1 MKEKI
6 FDFVSIQLDKNS
18 KTSLYVQLYDVL
30 REAILC
36 GQLSE
41 GYLLPPVRRL
51 AEQTGINAG
60 TVVSAY
66 RLLEKNGYVRAKR
79 GSGFFVT
86 DILTQTDNE
95 GSVREE
101 SAFLPH
107 MTMVTGGID
116 LLSASP
122 SPDCIRVGDFKRVI
136 NEVLDRDGGYAF
148 GYQDGQGYYP
158 LRQAMAGYL
167 AGGGIRAS
175 AEAVQTISGAQQGID
190 IVAKA
195 VLSFGD
201 YVLVERP
208 TYAGAIGAFRSRGA
222 KIIDIPMEEDGM
234 DMDAV
239 EDALRRFRPK
249 LIYVMVNIQNP
260 TGYSY
265 SVAKR
270 NRLLGLARRYQTL
283 ILEDDYIGELDYGD
297 ERMAPLKSLD
307 RDERVIYCKS
317 FSKMFMPGLR
327 LGFLVVPERQ
337 RARIISVKQQ
347 SDGSTAG
354 LTQRA
359 FDLYLRNGIWA
370 KHSKAI
376 YDIYRARHEEMAS
389 LLAQY
394 LPEAVTVYP
403 ARGGLTFWL
412 RLPSGISAKA
422 VADTLAEH
430 GVLVQEGSAFFAMAS
445 PDSFLR
451 VSFASE
457 EGIRLCQGLKQLGKT
472 IREEMKRK
480 NK

>member
-1 MKEKI
+1 MKEEL
-6 FDFVSIQLDKNS
+6 FNFVSIQLDRNG
-18 KTSLYVQLYDVL
+18 KTPLYVQLYDAL

-36 GQLSE
+36 GQLTE

-51 AEQTGINAG
+51 ASETGINAG

-66 RLLEKNGYVRAKR
+66 RLLEKNGYIRAKR

-86 DILTQTDNE
+86 DILVQSDEREDT
-95 GSVREE
+95 REE
-101 SAFLPH
+101 STFLPH
-107 MTMVTGGID
+107 MTPVTGGID

-122 SPDCIRVGDFKRVI
+122 SPDYIRVTDFKRVI

-167 AGGGIRAS
+167 TKCGIRAT
-175 AEAVQTISGAQQGID
+175 ADDVHTISGAQQGID

-222 KIIDIPMEEDGM
+222 KIIDAPMTEDGI

-249 LIYVMVNIQNP
+249 LIYVMPNIQNP

-265 SVAKR
+265 SNAKK

-283 ILEDDYIGELDYGD
+283 ILEDDYISELDYSED
-297 ERMAPLKSLD
+297 KLSPLKALD

-327 LGFLVVPERQ
+327 LGFLVVPNRK
-337 RARIISVKQQ
+337 RAHILAAKQQ

-370 KHSKAI
+370 KHSRSI
-376 YDIYRARHEEMAS
+376 YDVYRARHREMRALLEEH
-389 LLAQY
+389 
-394 LPEAVTVYP
+394 LPHTVTVYP
-403 ARGGLTFWL
+403 ARGGLTYWL
-412 RLPSGISAKA
+412 KLPSGTLAKRTA
-422 VADTLAEH
+422 ETLAER
-430 GVLVQEGSAFFAMAS
+430 GVLVQEGSAFFVNMGL
-445 PDSFLR
+445 DRFLR
-451 VSFASE
+451 VSFAAE
-457 EGIRLCQGLKQLGKT
+457 EGDRLREGIRILGQIITK
-472 IREEMKRK
+472 EMK
-480 NK
+480 

>member
-1 MKEKI
+1 MKEEL
-6 FDFVSIQLDKNS
+6 FSFVSIQLDRNGKE
-18 KTSLYVQLYDVL
+18 SLYVQLYDVL

-36 GQLSE
+36 GQLTE

-51 AEQTGINAG
+51 AAETGINAG

-66 RLLEKNGYVRAKR
+66 RLLEKNGYIRAKR
-79 GSGFFVT
+79 GSGFYVT
-86 DILTQTDNE
+86 DILMQSDEREDT
-95 GSVREE
+95 REE
-101 SAFLPH
+101 STFLPH
-107 MTMVTGGID
+107 MTPAGDGID

-122 SPDCIRVGDFKRVI
+122 SPEYIRVTDFKRVI

-167 AGGGIRAS
+167 TKCGVRAT
-175 AEAVQTISGAQQGID
+175 ADDVHIISGAQQGID

-222 KIIDIPMEEDGM
+222 KIIDAPMTEDGI

-249 LIYVMVNIQNP
+249 LIYVMPNIQNP

-265 SVAKR
+265 ASAKK

-283 ILEDDYIGELDYGD
+283 ILEDDYISELDYSD
-297 ERMAPLKSLD
+297 EKMAPLKALD

-327 LGFLVVPERQ
+327 LGFLVVPKRK
-337 RARIISVKQQ
+337 RARILAVKQQ

-370 KHSKAI
+370 KHSRSI
-376 YDIYRARHEEMAS
+376 YNVYPARREEMAA
-389 LLAQY
+389 LLHKY
-394 LPEAVTVYP
+394 LPDTVTVYP
-403 ARGGLTFWL
+403 ARGGLTYWL
-412 RLPSGISAKA
+412 RLPSGISAKRTA
-422 VADTLAEH
+422 QTLAER
-430 GVLVQEGSAFFAMAS
+430 GVLVQEGSAFFVS
-445 PDSFLR
+445 TGHDSFLR
-451 VSFASE
+451 VSFAAE
-457 EGIRLCQGLKQLGKT
+457 EGVRLAEGVRSIGNVITESTKK
-472 IREEMKRK
+472 
-480 NK
+480 

>member
-1 MKEKI
+1 MKEEL
-6 FDFVSIQLDKNS
+6 FSFVSIQLDRNG

-36 GQLSE
+36 GQLTE

-51 AEQTGINAG
+51 AAETGINAG

-66 RLLEKNGYVRAKR
+66 RLLEKNGYIRAKR
-79 GSGFFVT
+79 GSGFYVT
-86 DILTQTDNE
+86 DILMQSDEREDT
-95 GSVREE
+95 REE
-101 SAFLPH
+101 STFLPH
-107 MTMVTGGID
+107 MTPAGDGID

-122 SPDCIRVGDFKRVI
+122 SPEYIRVTDFKRVI

-167 AGGGIRAS
+167 TKCGIRAT
-175 AEAVQTISGAQQGID
+175 ADDVHIISGAQQGID

-222 KIIDIPMEEDGM
+222 KIIDAPMTEDGI

-249 LIYVMVNIQNP
+249 LIYVMPNIQNP

-265 SVAKR
+265 ASAKK

-283 ILEDDYIGELDYGD
+283 ILEDDYISELDYSD
-297 ERMAPLKSLD
+297 EKMAPLKALD

-327 LGFLVVPERQ
+327 LGFLVVPKRK
-337 RARIISVKQQ
+337 RTHILAVKQQ

-370 KHSKAI
+370 KHSRSI
-376 YDIYRARHEEMAS
+376 YNVYRARREEMAA
-389 LLAQY
+389 LLHKH
-394 LPEAVTVYP
+394 LPDTVTVYP
-403 ARGGLTFWL
+403 ARGGLTYWL
-412 RLPSGISAKA
+412 RLPSGISAKRTA
-422 VADTLAEH
+422 QTLAER
-430 GVLVQEGSAFFAMAS
+430 GVLVQEGSAFFVS
-445 PDSFLR
+445 TGHDSFLR
-451 VSFASE
+451 VSFAAE
-457 EGIRLCQGLKQLGKT
+457 EGVRLAEGVRSIGNVITESTKK
-472 IREEMKRK
+472 
-480 NK
+480 

>member
-1 MKEKI
+1 MKEKL
-6 FDFVSIQLDKNS
+6 FDFVSIQLDRNG
-18 KTSLYVQLYDVL
+18 KTALYVQLYDAL

-36 GQLSE
+36 GQLTE

-51 AEQTGINAG
+51 AVETSINAG

-66 RLLEKNGYVRAKR
+66 RLLEKNGYIRAKR

-86 DILTQTDNE
+86 DILAQTDE
-95 GSVREE
+95 REDVREE

-107 MTMVTGGID
+107 MTPVTDGID

-122 SPDCIRVGDFKRVI
+122 SPEYIRVTDFKRVI

-167 AGGGIRAS
+167 TNCGIRAS
-175 AEAVQTISGAQQGID
+175 AEDVHTISGAQQGID

-222 KIIDIPMEEDGM
+222 KIIDAPMTEDGI
-234 DMDAV
+234 DMNAV
-239 EDALRRFRPK
+239 EDALRKFRPK
-249 LIYVMVNIQNP
+249 LIYVMPNIQNP

-265 SVAKR
+265 SNAKK

-283 ILEDDYIGELDYGD
+283 ILEDDYISELDYSD
-297 ERMAPLKSLD
+297 ERSAPLKALD
-307 RDERVIYCKS
+307 RDERVIYLKS

-327 LGFLVVPERQ
+327 LGFLVVPMRK
-337 RARIISVKQQ
+337 RAHIITVKQQ

-359 FDLYLRNGIWA
+359 FDLYLRNGIWS
-370 KHSKAI
+370 KHSRAI
-376 YDIYRARHEEMAS
+376 YDVYHARHEEMAT
-389 LLAQY
+389 LLQTH
-394 LPEAVTVYP
+394 LPKETTVYP
-403 ARGGLTFWL
+403 ARGGLTYWL
-412 RLPSGISAKA
+412 RLPSGISAKRTA
-422 VADTLAEH
+422 ESLAER
-430 GVLVQEGSAFFAMAS
+430 GVLVQEGSAFFVSARS
-445 PDSFLR
+445 DSFLR
-451 VSFASE
+451 VSFAAE
-457 EGIRLCQGLKQLGKT
+457 EGKRLAEGVKILGNVIT
-472 IREEMKRK
+472 EMIK
-480 NK
+480 

>member
-1 MKEKI
+1 MKEEL
-6 FDFVSIQLDKNS
+6 FNFVSIQLDRNG
-18 KTSLYVQLYDVL
+18 KTPLYVQLYDAL

-36 GQLSE
+36 GQLTE

-51 AEQTGINAG
+51 AAETGINAG

-66 RLLEKNGYVRAKR
+66 RLLEKNGYIRAKR

-86 DILTQTDNE
+86 DILVQSDEREDT
-95 GSVREE
+95 REE
-101 SAFLPH
+101 STFLPH
-107 MTMVTGGID
+107 MTPVTDGID

-122 SPDCIRVGDFKRVI
+122 SPDYIRVTDFKRVI

-167 AGGGIRAS
+167 TKCGIRAT
-175 AEAVQTISGAQQGID
+175 ADDVHTISGAQQGID

-222 KIIDIPMEEDGM
+222 KIIDAPMTEDGI

-249 LIYVMVNIQNP
+249 LVYVMPNIQNP

-265 SVAKR
+265 SNAKK

-283 ILEDDYIGELDYGD
+283 ILEDDYISELDYSED
-297 ERMAPLKSLD
+297 KLSPLKALD

-327 LGFLVVPERQ
+327 LGFLVVPNRGQ
-337 RARIISVKQQ
+337 
-347 SDGSTAG
+347 DG
-354 LTQRA
+354 
-359 FDLYLRNGIWA
+359 
-370 KHSKAI
+370 
-376 YDIYRARHEEMAS
+376 
-389 LLAQY
+389 
-394 LPEAVTVYP
+394 
-403 ARGGLTFWL
+403 
-412 RLPSGISAKA
+412 
-422 VADTLAEH
+422 
-430 GVLVQEGSAFFAMAS
+430 
-445 PDSFLR
+445 
-451 VSFASE
+451 
-457 EGIRLCQGLKQLGKT
+457 
-472 IREEMKRK
+472 
-480 NK
+480 

>member
-1 MKEKI
+1 MKEEL
-6 FDFVSIQLDKNS
+6 FSFVSIQLDRNGKE
-18 KTSLYVQLYDVL
+18 SLYVQLYDVL

-36 GQLSE
+36 GQLTE

-51 AEQTGINAG
+51 AAETGINAG

-66 RLLEKNGYVRAKR
+66 RLLEKNGYIRAKR
-79 GSGFFVT
+79 GSGFYVT
-86 DILTQTDNE
+86 DILMQSDEREDT
-95 GSVREE
+95 REE
-101 SAFLPH
+101 STFLPH
-107 MTMVTGGID
+107 MTPAGDGID

-122 SPDCIRVGDFKRVI
+122 SPEYIRVTDFKRVI

-167 AGGGIRAS
+167 TKCGIRAT
-175 AEAVQTISGAQQGID
+175 ADDVHIISGAQQGID

-222 KIIDIPMEEDGM
+222 KIIDAPMTEDGI

-239 EDALRRFRPK
+239 EDVLRRFRPK
-249 LIYVMVNIQNP
+249 LIYVMPNIQNP

-265 SVAKR
+265 ASAKK

-283 ILEDDYIGELDYGD
+283 ILEDDYISELDYSD
-297 ERMAPLKSLD
+297 EKMAPLKALD

-327 LGFLVVPERQ
+327 LGFLVVPKRK
-337 RARIISVKQQ
+337 RARILAVKQQ

-370 KHSKAI
+370 KHSRSI
-376 YDIYRARHEEMAS
+376 YNVYRARREEMAA
-389 LLAQY
+389 LLHKY
-394 LPEAVTVYP
+394 LPDTVTVYP
-403 ARGGLTFWL
+403 ARGGLTYWL
-412 RLPSGISAKA
+412 RLPSGISAKRTA
-422 VADTLAEH
+422 QTLAER
-430 GVLVQEGSAFFAMAS
+430 GVLVQEGSAFFVS
-445 PDSFLR
+445 TGHDSFLR
-451 VSFASE
+451 VSFAAE
-457 EGIRLCQGLKQLGKT
+457 EGVRLAEGVRSIGNVITESTKK
-472 IREEMKRK
+472 
-480 NK
+480 

>member
-1 MKEKI
+1 MKEEL
-6 FDFVSIQLDKNS
+6 FSFVSIQLDRNGKE
-18 KTSLYVQLYDVL
+18 SLYVQLYDVL

-36 GQLSE
+36 GQLTE

-51 AEQTGINAG
+51 AAETGINAG

-66 RLLEKNGYVRAKR
+66 RLLEKNGYIRAKR
-79 GSGFFVT
+79 GSGFYVT
-86 DILTQTDNE
+86 DILMQSDEREDT
-95 GSVREE
+95 REE
-101 SAFLPH
+101 STFLPH
-107 MTMVTGGID
+107 MTPAGDGID

-122 SPDCIRVGDFKRVI
+122 SPEYIRVTDFKRVI

-167 AGGGIRAS
+167 TKCGVRAT
-175 AEAVQTISGAQQGID
+175 ADDVHIISGAQQGID

-222 KIIDIPMEEDGM
+222 KIIDAPMTEDGI

-239 EDALRRFRPK
+239 EDALRRYRPK
-249 LIYVMVNIQNP
+249 LIYVMPNIQNP

-265 SVAKR
+265 ASAKK

-283 ILEDDYIGELDYGD
+283 ILEDDYISELDYSD
-297 ERMAPLKSLD
+297 EKMAPLKALD

-327 LGFLVVPERQ
+327 LGFLVVPKRK
-337 RARIISVKQQ
+337 RARILAVKQQ

-370 KHSKAI
+370 KHSRSI
-376 YDIYRARHEEMAS
+376 YNVYRARREEMAA
-389 LLAQY
+389 LLHKY
-394 LPEAVTVYP
+394 LPDTVTVYP
-403 ARGGLTFWL
+403 ARGGLTYWL
-412 RLPSGISAKA
+412 RLPSGISAKRTA
-422 VADTLAEH
+422 QTLAER
-430 GVLVQEGSAFFAMAS
+430 GVLVQEGSAFFVS
-445 PDSFLR
+445 TGHDSFLR
-451 VSFASE
+451 VSFAAE
-457 EGIRLCQGLKQLGKT
+457 EGVRLAEGVRSIGNVITESTKK
-472 IREEMKRK
+472 
-480 NK
+480 

>member
-1 MKEKI
+1 MKEEL
-6 FDFVSIQLDKNS
+6 FNFVSIQLDRNENS
-18 KTSLYVQLYDVL
+18 PLYVQLYDAL
-30 REAILC
+30 REAVLC
-36 GQLSE
+36 GQLTE

-51 AEQTGINAG
+51 AAETGINAG

-66 RLLEKNGYVRAKR
+66 RLLEKNGYIRAKR

-86 DILTQTDNE
+86 DIVSQSDEREDT
-95 GSVREE
+95 REE
-101 SAFLPH
+101 STFLPH
-107 MTMVTGGID
+107 MTPVTDGID

-122 SPDCIRVGDFKRVI
+122 SPDYIRVTDFKRVI

-167 AGGGIRAS
+167 TQCGIRTS
-175 AEAVQTISGAQQGID
+175 ADDVHTISGAQQGID

-222 KIIDIPMEEDGM
+222 KIIDAPMTEDGI

-239 EDALRRFRPK
+239 EDVLRRFRPK
-249 LIYVMVNIQNP
+249 LIYVMPNIQNP

-265 SVAKR
+265 SNAKK

-283 ILEDDYIGELDYGD
+283 ILEDDYISELDYS
-297 ERMAPLKSLD
+297 EEKLSPLKALD

-327 LGFLVVPERQ
+327 LGFLVVPERK
-337 RARIISVKQQ
+337 RSHILAVKQQ

-370 KHSKAI
+370 KHSRAI
-376 YDIYRARHEEMAS
+376 YDVYRARHEEMRG
-389 LLAQY
+389 LLKQY
-394 LPEAVTVYP
+394 LPDNVTVYP

-412 RLPSGISAKA
+412 RLPGGVSAKRIA
-422 VADTLAEH
+422 ESLAKR
-430 GVLVQEGSAFFAMAS
+430 GVLVQEGSAFFVS
-445 PDSFLR
+445 TGLDSFLR
-451 VSFASE
+451 ISFAAE
-457 EGIRLCQGLKQLGKT
+457 EGERLAEGVRIVGAVISEK
-472 IREEMKRK
+472 II
-480 NK
+480 

>member
-1 MKEKI
+1 MKEEL
-6 FDFVSIQLDKNS
+6 FSFVSIQLDRNG

-36 GQLSE
+36 GQLTE

-51 AEQTGINAG
+51 AAETGINAG

-66 RLLEKNGYVRAKR
+66 RLLEKNGYIRAKR
-79 GSGFFVT
+79 GSGFYVT
-86 DILTQTDNE
+86 DILMQSDEREDT
-95 GSVREE
+95 REE
-101 SAFLPH
+101 STFLPH
-107 MTMVTGGID
+107 MTPAGDGID

-122 SPDCIRVGDFKRVI
+122 SPEYIRVTDFKRVI

-167 AGGGIRAS
+167 TKCGIRAT
-175 AEAVQTISGAQQGID
+175 ADDVHIISGAQQGID

-222 KIIDIPMEEDGM
+222 KIIDAPMTEDGI

-249 LIYVMVNIQNP
+249 LIYVMPNIQNP

-265 SVAKR
+265 ASAKK

-283 ILEDDYIGELDYGD
+283 ILEDDYISELDYSD
-297 ERMAPLKSLD
+297 EKMAPLKALD

-327 LGFLVVPERQ
+327 LGFLVVPKRK
-337 RARIISVKQQ
+337 RAHILAVKQQ

-370 KHSKAI
+370 KHSRSI
-376 YDIYRARHEEMAS
+376 YNVYRARREEMAA
-389 LLAQY
+389 LLHKY
-394 LPEAVTVYP
+394 LPDTVTVYP
-403 ARGGLTFWL
+403 ARGGLTYWL
-412 RLPSGISAKA
+412 RLPSGISAKRTA
-422 VADTLAEH
+422 QTLAER
-430 GVLVQEGSAFFAMAS
+430 GVLVQEGSAFFVS
-445 PDSFLR
+445 TGHDSFLR
-451 VSFASE
+451 VSFAAE
-457 EGIRLCQGLKQLGKT
+457 EGVRLAEGVRSIGNVITESTKK
-472 IREEMKRK
+472 
-480 NK
+480 

>member
-1 MKEKI
+1 MKEEL
-6 FDFVSIQLDKNS
+6 FNFVSIQLDRS
-18 KTSLYVQLYDVL
+18 GKTPLYVQLYDAL
-30 REAILC
+30 REAVLC
-36 GQLSE
+36 GQLTE

-66 RLLEKNGYVRAKR
+66 RLLEKNGYIRAKR

-86 DILTQTDNE
+86 DILIQSDEREDT
-95 GSVREE
+95 REE
-101 SAFLPH
+101 STFLPH
-107 MTMVTGGID
+107 MTPVTDGID

-122 SPDCIRVGDFKRVI
+122 SPEYIRVTDFKRVI

-167 AGGGIRAS
+167 MQCGIRAT
-175 AEAVQTISGAQQGID
+175 ADDVHTISGAQQGID

-222 KIIDIPMEEDGM
+222 KIIDAPMSEDGI

-249 LIYVMVNIQNP
+249 LIYVMPNIQNP

-265 SVAKR
+265 SNAKK

-283 ILEDDYIGELDYGD
+283 ILEDDYISELDYS
-297 ERMAPLKSLD
+297 EEKLSPLKALD
-307 RDERVIYCKS
+307 RDERVIYLKS

-327 LGFLVVPERQ
+327 LGFLVVPDRK
-337 RARIISVKQQ
+337 RAHILAVKQQ

-359 FDLYLRNGIWA
+359 FDLYLRNGIWE
-370 KHSKAI
+370 KHSRAI
-376 YDIYRARHEEMAS
+376 YDVYRARHQEMRA
-389 LLAQY
+389 LLRTH
-394 LPEAVTVYP
+394 LPNTVTVYQ

-412 RLPSGISAKA
+412 RLPSSISAKRIA
-422 VADTLAEH
+422 ESLAKR
-430 GVLVQEGSAFFAMAS
+430 GILVQEGSAFFVNMGL
-445 PDSFLR
+445 DSFLR
-451 VSFASE
+451 VSFAT
-457 EGIRLCQGLKQLGKT
+457 EGGARLTEGVRILGNT
-472 IREEMKRK
+472 IEQEMK
-480 NK
+480 

>member
-1 MKEKI
+1 MKEEL
-6 FDFVSIQLDKNS
+6 FSFVSIQLDRNGKE
-18 KTSLYVQLYDVL
+18 SLYVQLYDVL

-36 GQLSE
+36 GQLTE

-51 AEQTGINAG
+51 AAETGINAG

-66 RLLEKNGYVRAKR
+66 RLLEKNGYIRAKR
-79 GSGFFVT
+79 GSGFYVT
-86 DILTQTDNE
+86 DILMQSDEREDT
-95 GSVREE
+95 REE
-101 SAFLPH
+101 STFLPH
-107 MTMVTGGID
+107 MTPAGDGID

-122 SPDCIRVGDFKRVI
+122 SPEYIRVTDFKRVI

-167 AGGGIRAS
+167 TKCGVRAT
-175 AEAVQTISGAQQGID
+175 ADDVHIISGAQQGID

-222 KIIDIPMEEDGM
+222 KIIDAPMTEDGI

-249 LIYVMVNIQNP
+249 LIYVMPNIQNP

-265 SVAKR
+265 ASAKK

-283 ILEDDYIGELDYGD
+283 ILEDDYISELDYSD
-297 ERMAPLKSLD
+297 EKMAPLKALD

-327 LGFLVVPERQ
+327 LGFLVVPKRK
-337 RARIISVKQQ
+337 RARILAVKQQ

-370 KHSKAI
+370 KHSRSI
-376 YDIYRARHEEMAS
+376 YNVYRARREEMAA
-389 LLAQY
+389 LLHKY
-394 LPEAVTVYP
+394 LPDTVTVYP
-403 ARGGLTFWL
+403 ARGGLTYWL
-412 RLPSGISAKA
+412 RLPSGISAKRTA
-422 VADTLAEH
+422 QTLAER
-430 GVLVQEGSAFFAMAS
+430 GVLVQEGSAFFVS
-445 PDSFLR
+445 TGHDSFLR
-451 VSFASE
+451 VSFAAE
-457 EGIRLCQGLKQLGKT
+457 EGVRLSEGVRSIGNVITESTKK
-472 IREEMKRK
+472 
-480 NK
+480 

>member
-1 MKEKI
+1 MKEEL
-6 FDFVSIQLDKNS
+6 FSFVSIQLDRNGKE
-18 KTSLYVQLYDVL
+18 SLYVQLYDVL

-36 GQLSE
+36 GQLTE

-51 AEQTGINAG
+51 AAETGINAG

-66 RLLEKNGYVRAKR
+66 RLLEKNGYIRAKR
-79 GSGFFVT
+79 GSGFYVT
-86 DILTQTDNE
+86 DILMQSDEREDT
-95 GSVREE
+95 REE
-101 SAFLPH
+101 STFLPH
-107 MTMVTGGID
+107 MTPAGDGID

-122 SPDCIRVGDFKRVI
+122 SPEYIRVTDFKRVI

-167 AGGGIRAS
+167 TKCGIRAT
-175 AEAVQTISGAQQGID
+175 ADDVHIISGAQQGID

-222 KIIDIPMEEDGM
+222 KIIDAPMTEDGI

-249 LIYVMVNIQNP
+249 LIYVMPNIQNP

-265 SVAKR
+265 ASAKK

-283 ILEDDYIGELDYGD
+283 ILEDDYISELDYSD
-297 ERMAPLKSLD
+297 EKMAPLKALD

-327 LGFLVVPERQ
+327 LGFLVVPKRK
-337 RARIISVKQQ
+337 RARILAVKQQ

-370 KHSKAI
+370 KHSRSI
-376 YDIYRARHEEMAS
+376 YNVYRARREEMAA
-389 LLAQY
+389 LLHKH
-394 LPEAVTVYP
+394 LPDTVTVYP
-403 ARGGLTFWL
+403 ARGGLTYWL
-412 RLPSGISAKA
+412 RLPSGISAKRTA
-422 VADTLAEH
+422 QTLAER
-430 GVLVQEGSAFFAMAS
+430 GVLVQEGSAFFVS
-445 PDSFLR
+445 TGHDSFLR
-451 VSFASE
+451 VSFAAE
-457 EGIRLCQGLKQLGKT
+457 EGVRLAEGVRSIGNVITESTKK
-472 IREEMKRK
+472 
-480 NK
+480 

>member
-1 MKEKI
+1 MKEEL
-6 FDFVSIQLDKNS
+6 FSFVSIQLDRNGKE
-18 KTSLYVQLYDVL
+18 SLYVQLYDVL

-36 GQLSE
+36 GQLTE

-51 AEQTGINAG
+51 AAETGINAG

-66 RLLEKNGYVRAKR
+66 RLLEKNGYIRAKR
-79 GSGFFVT
+79 GSGFYVT
-86 DILTQTDNE
+86 DILMQSDEREDT
-95 GSVREE
+95 REE
-101 SAFLPH
+101 STFLPH
-107 MTMVTGGID
+107 MTPAGDGID

-122 SPDCIRVGDFKRVI
+122 SPEYIRVTDFKRVI

-167 AGGGIRAS
+167 TKCGVRAT
-175 AEAVQTISGAQQGID
+175 ADDVHIISGAQQGID

-222 KIIDIPMEEDGM
+222 KIIDAPMTEDGI

-249 LIYVMVNIQNP
+249 LIYVMPNIQNP

-265 SVAKR
+265 VSAKK

-283 ILEDDYIGELDYGD
+283 ILEDDYISELDYSD
-297 ERMAPLKSLD
+297 EKMAPLKALD

-327 LGFLVVPERQ
+327 LGFLVVPKRK
-337 RARIISVKQQ
+337 RARILAVKQQ

-370 KHSKAI
+370 KHSRSI
-376 YDIYRARHEEMAS
+376 YNVYRARREEMAA
-389 LLAQY
+389 LLHKH
-394 LPEAVTVYP
+394 LPDTVTVYP
-403 ARGGLTFWL
+403 ARGGLTYWL
-412 RLPSGISAKA
+412 RLPSGISAKRTA
-422 VADTLAEH
+422 QTLAER
-430 GVLVQEGSAFFAMAS
+430 GVLVQEGSAFFVS
-445 PDSFLR
+445 TGHDSFLR
-451 VSFASE
+451 VSFAAE
-457 EGIRLCQGLKQLGKT
+457 EGVRLAEGVRSIGNVITESTKK
-472 IREEMKRK
+472 
-480 NK
+480 

>member
-1 MKEKI
+1 MKEEL
-6 FDFVSIQLDKNS
+6 FDFVSIQLDRNG
-18 KTSLYVQLYDVL
+18 KTPLYVQLYDVL

-36 GQLSE
+36 GQLTE

-66 RLLEKNGYVRAKR
+66 RLLEKNSYIRAKR
-79 GSGFFVT
+79 GSGFYVT
-86 DILTQTDNE
+86 DILSQSDE
-95 GSVREE
+95 REDVREE
-101 SAFLPH
+101 STFLPH
-107 MTMVTGGID
+107 MTPAGDGID

-122 SPDCIRVGDFKRVI
+122 SPDYIRVTDFKRVI

-148 GYQDGQGYYP
+148 GYQDGQGFYP

-167 AGGGIRAS
+167 TKCGIRAS
-175 AEAVQTISGAQQGID
+175 ADDVHIISGAQQGID

-222 KIIDIPMEEDGM
+222 KIIDAPMTKDGL

-249 LIYVMVNIQNP
+249 LIYVMPNIQNP

-265 SVAKR
+265 SNAKK

-283 ILEDDYIGELDYGD
+283 ILEDDYISELDYSE
-297 ERMAPLKSLD
+297 ERPSPLKALD

-327 LGFLVVPERQ
+327 LGFLVVPKRRQ
-337 RARIISVKQQ
+337 ARILAVKQQ

-370 KHSKAI
+370 KHSRAI
-376 YDIYRARHEEMAS
+376 YDVYRARHAEMAA
-389 LLAQY
+389 LLRKH
-394 LPEAVTVYP
+394 LPDTVTVYP
-403 ARGGLTFWL
+403 ARGGLTYWL
-412 RLPSGISAKA
+412 RLPSGVSAKRTA
-422 VADTLAEH
+422 ETLAER
-430 GVLVQEGSAFFAMAS
+430 GVLVQEGSAFFVS
-445 PDSFLR
+445 TGRDSFLR
-451 VSFASE
+451 VSFAAE
-457 EGIRLCQGLKQLGKT
+457 EGVRLAEGIQSLG
-472 IREEMKRK
+472 IVISEMIK
-480 NK
+480 

>member
-1 MKEKI
+1 MKEEI
-6 FDFVSIQLDKNS
+6 FNFVSIQLDRNK
-18 KTSLYVQLYDVL
+18 KTALYVQLYDVL

-36 GQLSE
+36 GELTE

-66 RLLEKNGYVRAKR
+66 RLLEKNGYIHAKR
-79 GSGFFVT
+79 GSGFYVT
-86 DILTQTDNE
+86 DILVQSDE
-95 GSVREE
+95 REDVREE
-101 SAFLPH
+101 STFLPH
-107 MTMVTGGID
+107 MTPVPSGID

-122 SPDCIRVGDFKRVI
+122 SPDCIRVSDFKRVI

-167 AGGGIRAS
+167 MRCGIRAS
-175 AEAVQTISGAQQGID
+175 AEDVHTISGAQQGID

-222 KIIDIPMEEDGM
+222 KIIDAPMTEDGI

-239 EDALRRFRPK
+239 EDVLRRFRPK
-249 LIYVMVNIQNP
+249 LIYVMPNIQNP

-265 SVAKR
+265 SNAKK

-283 ILEDDYIGELDYGD
+283 ILEDDYISELDYSD
-297 ERMAPLKSLD
+297 EKSAPLKALD

-327 LGFLVVPERQ
+327 LGFLVVPMRK
-337 RARIISVKQQ
+337 RARIIAVKQQ

-359 FDLYLRNGIWA
+359 FDLYLRNGIWE
-370 KHSKAI
+370 KHSRAI
-376 YDIYRARHEEMAS
+376 YDVYRARHQEMAT
-389 LLAQY
+389 LLQKH
-394 LPEAVTVYP
+394 LPQSVALYP

-412 RLPSGISAKA
+412 RLPSGISAKRTA
-422 VADTLAEH
+422 ESLGTL
-430 GVLVQEGSAFFAMAS
+430 GVLVQEGSAFFVSAGF
-445 PDSFLR
+445 DSFLR
-451 VSFASE
+451 VSFAAE
-457 EGIRLCQGLKQLGKT
+457 EGARLREGVRILGDVITETTKQNPK
-472 IREEMKRK
+472 
-480 NK
+480 

>member
-1 MKEKI
+1 MKEEL
-6 FDFVSIQLDKNS
+6 FSFVSIQLDRNGKE
-18 KTSLYVQLYDVL
+18 SLYVQLYDVL

-36 GQLSE
+36 GQLTE

-51 AEQTGINAG
+51 AAETGINAG

-66 RLLEKNGYVRAKR
+66 RLLEKNGYIRAKR
-79 GSGFFVT
+79 GSGFYVT
-86 DILTQTDNE
+86 DILMQSDEREDT
-95 GSVREE
+95 REE
-101 SAFLPH
+101 STFLPH
-107 MTMVTGGID
+107 MTPTGDGID

-122 SPDCIRVGDFKRVI
+122 SPEYIRVTDFKRVI

-167 AGGGIRAS
+167 TKCGIRAT
-175 AEAVQTISGAQQGID
+175 ADDVHIISGAQQGID

-222 KIIDIPMEEDGM
+222 KIIDAPMTEDGI

-249 LIYVMVNIQNP
+249 LIYVMPNIQNP

-265 SVAKR
+265 ASAKK

-283 ILEDDYIGELDYGD
+283 ILEDDYISELDYSD
-297 ERMAPLKSLD
+297 EKMAPLKALD

-327 LGFLVVPERQ
+327 LGFLVVPKRK
-337 RARIISVKQQ
+337 RARILAVKQQ

-370 KHSKAI
+370 KHSRSI
-376 YDIYRARHEEMAS
+376 YNVYRARREEMAA
-389 LLAQY
+389 LLHKY
-394 LPEAVTVYP
+394 LPDNVTVYP
-403 ARGGLTFWL
+403 ARGGLTYWL
-412 RLPSGISAKA
+412 RLPSGISAKRTA
-422 VADTLAEH
+422 QTLAER
-430 GVLVQEGSAFFAMAS
+430 GVLVQEGSAFFVS
-445 PDSFLR
+445 TGHDSFLR
-451 VSFASE
+451 VSFAAE
-457 EGIRLCQGLKQLGKT
+457 EGVRLAEGVRSIGNVITESTKK
-472 IREEMKRK
+472 
-480 NK
+480 

>member
-1 MKEKI
+1 MKEEL
-6 FDFVSIQLDKNS
+6 FSFVSIQLDRNGKE
-18 KTSLYVQLYDVL
+18 SLYVQLYDVL

-36 GQLSE
+36 GQLTE

-51 AEQTGINAG
+51 AAETGINAG

-66 RLLEKNGYVRAKR
+66 RLLEKNGYIRAKR
-79 GSGFFVT
+79 GSGFYVT
-86 DILTQTDNE
+86 DILMQSDEREDT
-95 GSVREE
+95 REE
-101 SAFLPH
+101 STFLPH
-107 MTMVTGGID
+107 MTPAGDGID

-122 SPDCIRVGDFKRVI
+122 SPEYIRVTDFKRVI

-167 AGGGIRAS
+167 TKCGVRAT
-175 AEAVQTISGAQQGID
+175 ADDVHIISGAQQGID

-222 KIIDIPMEEDGM
+222 KIIDAPMTEDGI

-249 LIYVMVNIQNP
+249 LIYVMPNIQNP

-265 SVAKR
+265 ASAKK

-283 ILEDDYIGELDYGD
+283 ILEDDYISELDYSD
-297 ERMAPLKSLD
+297 EKMAPLKALD

-327 LGFLVVPERQ
+327 LGFLVVPKRK
-337 RARIISVKQQ
+337 RARILAVKQQ

-370 KHSKAI
+370 KHSRSI
-376 YDIYRARHEEMAS
+376 YNVYRARREEMAA
-389 LLAQY
+389 LLHKY
-394 LPEAVTVYP
+394 LPDTVTVYP
-403 ARGGLTFWL
+403 ARGGLTYWL
-412 RLPSGISAKA
+412 RLPSGISAKRTA
-422 VADTLAEH
+422 QTLAER
-430 GVLVQEGSAFFAMAS
+430 GVLVQEGSAFFVS
-445 PDSFLR
+445 TGHDSFLR
-451 VSFASE
+451 VSFAAE
-457 EGIRLCQGLKQLGKT
+457 EGVRLAEGVRSIGNVITESTKK
-472 IREEMKRK
+472 
-480 NK
+480 

>member
-1 MKEKI
+1 MKEEL
-6 FDFVSIQLDKNS
+6 FSFVSIQLDRNG

-36 GQLSE
+36 GQLTE

-51 AEQTGINAG
+51 AAETGINAG

-66 RLLEKNGYVRAKR
+66 RLLEKNGYIRAKR
-79 GSGFFVT
+79 GSGFYVT
-86 DILTQTDNE
+86 DILMQSDEREDT
-95 GSVREE
+95 REE
-101 SAFLPH
+101 STFLPH
-107 MTMVTGGID
+107 MTPAGDGID

-122 SPDCIRVGDFKRVI
+122 SPEYIRVTDFKRVI

-167 AGGGIRAS
+167 TKCGVRAT
-175 AEAVQTISGAQQGID
+175 ADDVHIISGAQQGID

-222 KIIDIPMEEDGM
+222 KIIDAPMTEDGI

-239 EDALRRFRPK
+239 EDVLRRFRPK
-249 LIYVMVNIQNP
+249 LIYVMPNIQNP

-265 SVAKR
+265 ASAKK

-283 ILEDDYIGELDYGD
+283 ILEDDYISELDYSD
-297 ERMAPLKSLD
+297 EKMAPLKALD

-327 LGFLVVPERQ
+327 LGFLVVPKRK
-337 RARIISVKQQ
+337 RARILAVKQQ

-370 KHSKAI
+370 KHSRSI
-376 YDIYRARHEEMAS
+376 YNVYRARREEMAA
-389 LLAQY
+389 LLHKY
-394 LPEAVTVYP
+394 LPDTVTVYP
-403 ARGGLTFWL
+403 ARGGLTYWL
-412 RLPSGISAKA
+412 RLPSGISAKRTA
-422 VADTLAEH
+422 QTLAER
-430 GVLVQEGSAFFAMAS
+430 GVLVQEGSAFFVS
-445 PDSFLR
+445 TGHDSFLR
-451 VSFASE
+451 VSFAAE
-457 EGIRLCQGLKQLGKT
+457 EGVRLAEGVRSIGNVITESTKK
-472 IREEMKRK
+472 
-480 NK
+480 

>member
-1 MKEKI
+1 MNEKI
-6 FDFVSIQLDKNS
+6 FDFVSIQLERGK
-18 KTSLYVQLYDVL
+18 KTPLYVQLYDAL
-30 REAILC
+30 REAVLC

-51 AEQTGINAG
+51 AGEMGINTG

-66 RLLEKNGYVRAKR
+66 RLLEKNGYVRARR

-86 DILTQTDNE
+86 DILVRADDEQ
-95 GSVREE
+95 VREE
-101 SAFLPH
+101 STFLPH
-107 MTMVTGGID
+107 MAVTEGGID

-122 SPDCIRVGDFKRVI
+122 SPDCIRVTDFKRVI

-148 GYQDGQGYYP
+148 GYQEGQGYYP
-158 LRQAMAGYL
+158 LRRAMAGYL
-167 AGGGIRAS
+167 ARGGISVS
-175 AEAVQTISGAQQGID
+175 AEAVQIISGAQQGID

-195 VLSFGD
+195 TLSFGD
-201 YVLVERP
+201 YVIVERP

-222 KIIDIPMEEDGM
+222 KIIDIAMEEDGM
-234 DMDAV
+234 DMDAL

-249 LIYVMVNIQNP
+249 LIYMMANIQNP

-265 SVAKR
+265 SVVKR

-283 ILEDDYIGELDYGD
+283 ILEDDYIGELDYGE

-327 LGFLVVPERQ
+327 LGFLIVPARQ
-337 RARIISVKQQ
+337 MAHIMAVKQQ

-370 KHSKAI
+370 KHQKSI
-376 YDIYRARHEEMAS
+376 YDIYCARHREMMH
-389 LLAQY
+389 LLAKY
-394 LPEAVTVYP
+394 LPKEVIVYP
-403 ARGGLTFWL
+403 ARGGLTVWL
-412 RLPSGISAKA
+412 KLPNGISARTTAQHLGKR
-422 VADTLAEH
+422 
-430 GVLVQEGSAFFAMAS
+430 GVLVQEGSAFFASGA
-445 PDSFLR
+445 PDSYLR
-451 VSFASE
+451 VSYAAE
-457 EGIRLCQGLKQLGKT
+457 EGKRLADGVRILGEV
-472 IREEMKRK
+472 IREMR
-480 NK
+480 

>member
-1 MKEKI
+1 MKEEI
-6 FDFVSIQLDKNS
+6 FDFVSIQLERGK
-18 KTSLYVQLYDVL
+18 KTPLYVQLYDIL

-51 AEQTGINAG
+51 AQQTAVNTG
-60 TVVSAY
+60 TVVSTY

-79 GSGFFVT
+79 GSGFYVT
-86 DILTQTDNE
+86 DILAQSEDNA
-95 GSVREE
+95 VREE
-101 SAFLPH
+101 STFLPH
-107 MTMVTGGID
+107 MTVTEGGID

-122 SPDCIRVGDFKRVI
+122 SPDCIRVTDFKRVI

-148 GYQDGQGYYP
+148 GYQEGQGYYP

-167 AGGGIRAS
+167 SRYGIRTT
-175 AEAVQTISGAQQGID
+175 AEAVQIISGAQQGID
-190 IVAKA
+190 IVSKA

-201 YVLVERP
+201 YVVVERP

-222 KIIDIPMEEDGM
+222 KIIDIEMEEDGM
-234 DMDAV
+234 NMDAL

-265 SVAKR
+265 SIAKR

-283 ILEDDYIGELDYGD
+283 ILEDDYIGELDYGE

-327 LGFLVVPERQ
+327 LGFLIVPPRQ
-337 RARIISVKQQ
+337 MKHIMAVKQQ

-370 KHSKAI
+370 KHQKSI
-376 YDIYRARHEEMAS
+376 YDIYRVRHQEM
-389 LLAQY
+389 LELCRTY
-394 LPEAVTVYP
+394 LPQDVTIYP

-412 RLPSGISAKA
+412 RLPNGVSARA
-422 VADTLAEH
+422 VADTLANRSI
-430 GVLVQEGSAFFAMAS
+430 LVQEGSAFFLSNA

-451 VSFASE
+451 ISYAAE
-457 EGIRLCQGLKQLGKT
+457 EGQRLAQGVQALGDV
-472 IREEMKRK
+472 IREEKGEIR
-480 NK
+480 

>member
-1 MKEKI
+1 MKEEL
-6 FDFVSIQLDKNS
+6 FSFVSIQLDRNGKE
-18 KTSLYVQLYDVL
+18 SLYVQLYDVL

-36 GQLSE
+36 GQLTE

-51 AEQTGINAG
+51 AAETGINAG

-66 RLLEKNGYVRAKR
+66 RLLEKNGYIRAKR
-79 GSGFFVT
+79 GSGFYVT
-86 DILTQTDNE
+86 DILMQSDEREDT
-95 GSVREE
+95 REE
-101 SAFLPH
+101 STFLPH
-107 MTMVTGGID
+107 MTPAGDGID

-122 SPDCIRVGDFKRVI
+122 SPEYIRVTDFKRVI

-167 AGGGIRAS
+167 TKCGVRAT
-175 AEAVQTISGAQQGID
+175 ADDVHIISGAQQGID

-222 KIIDIPMEEDGM
+222 KIIDAPMTEDGI

-239 EDALRRFRPK
+239 EDVLRRFRPK
-249 LIYVMVNIQNP
+249 LIYVMPNIQNP

-265 SVAKR
+265 ASAKK

-283 ILEDDYIGELDYGD
+283 ILEDDYISELDYSD
-297 ERMAPLKSLD
+297 EKMAPLKALD

-327 LGFLVVPERQ
+327 LGFLVVPKRK
-337 RARIISVKQQ
+337 RARILAVKQQ

-370 KHSKAI
+370 KHSRSI
-376 YDIYRARHEEMAS
+376 YNVYRARREEMAA
-389 LLAQY
+389 LLHKY
-394 LPEAVTVYP
+394 LPDTVTVYP
-403 ARGGLTFWL
+403 ARGGLTYWL
-412 RLPSGISAKA
+412 RLPSGISAKRTA
-422 VADTLAEH
+422 QTLAER
-430 GVLVQEGSAFFAMAS
+430 GVLVQEGSAFFVS
-445 PDSFLR
+445 TGHDSFLR
-451 VSFASE
+451 VSFAAE
-457 EGIRLCQGLKQLGKT
+457 EGVRLAEGVRSIGNVITESTKK
-472 IREEMKRK
+472 
-480 NK
+480 